1 MSEQVVTWL
10 GDEQGHLQFEGITS
24 YGDPVLIGG
33 DAGGRGAKPSDLLPV
48 SLAACIAYDV
58 VTILKKQRQ
67 DLRGLRIAISS
78 EQDPDPPWTFRRIT
92 LRFQIEGDVDERKAR
107 KAIELSET
115 KYCAVSAAVRPT
127 VDVRTEIEVAR

>member
-10 GDEQGHLQFEGITS
+10 GDDAGHLQFEGLTS

-78 EQDPDPPWTFRRIT
+78 DQDPDPPWTFRRIT
-92 LRFQIEGDVDERKAR
+92 LRFQIEGVVDERKAR

-127 VDVRTEIEVAR
+127 VEVRTEIEVER